1 MPRSGSYMSVRVS
14 VTSHQDP
21 TKEWVVDARKLYY
34 AFARDDTI
42 ILRLLP
48 VKVTSK
54 VRVKKEVEW
63 SLFGNSF
70 EEVEKNASH
79 SGPSGVKKVSGVV
92 RKCSVRKCTTK
103 ARSSLDGN
111 PRCHKHRA
119 PRTKCNV
126 KGCTKQAQL
135 RGVADDDFGV
145 AGPRCHRHGAFRICK
160 IKGCNNHAKTGTLAN
175 PKCDRHGANRTKCNV
190 PGCTKQQ
197 QLRKVTDDIFGVA
210 GPRCHRHGAF
220 RTCFVKDC
228 GNQAKGS
235 IIIGGVR
242 KYRCQR
248 HGAVRNRCSFK
259 NCKKQAQSGS
269 RCAKHVS
276 LG

>member
-63 SLFGNSF
+63 SLFGDSF

-111 PRCHKHRA
+111 PRCHKHGA

-145 AGPRCHRHGAFRICK
+145 AQDATDMGRLEF
-160 IKGCNNHAKTGTLAN
+160 AKSRA
-175 PKCDRHGANRTKCNV
+175 A
-190 PGCTKQQ
+190 
-197 QLRKVTDDIFGVA
+197 
-210 GPRCHRHGAF
+210 
-220 RTCFVKDC
+220 
-228 GNQAKGS
+228 
-235 IIIGGVR
+235 IITRRLVLSPTPNATAMAQTAQNATSLVVR
-242 KYRCQR
+242 SSS
-248 HGAVRNRCSFK
+248 N
-259 NCKKQAQSGS
+259 
-269 RCAKHVS
+269 
-276 LG
+276 